1 MKNRLLISVFFFSFF
16 ALVPVN
22 ESKAQMSVTANLG
35 LINFPSAFE
44 GGESYSEVGINIAG
58 KYNLSEKLRAGLN
71 LGYFFKGEDSYT
83 LFTMPITGLVEYSL
97 STNAFSPYLG
107 ADLGFYRTGIS
118 GDGASISST
127 NFGLAPVA
135 GFNYALSDKMSLNA
149 NFKYHYIMTD
159 GESTGAIGLNAGL
172 TFNL

>member
-35 LINFPSAFE
+35 FLNFPDYEFTQL
-44 GGESYSEVGINIAG
+44 GINLAG
-58 KYNLSEKLRAGLN
+58 KYNISEKLRVGLN
-71 LGYFFKGEDSYT
+71 LGYFVKGEEGIN

-118 GDGASISST
+118 GDGASISTT
-127 NFGLAPVA
+127 NLGLAPVV
-135 GFNYALSDKMSLNA
+135 GFNFALSDKMSLNS
-149 NFKYHYIMTD
+149 NLKYHYILGD
-159 GESTGAIGLNAGL
+159 EDIEATGAIGLNVGL
-172 TFNL
+172 AFNF